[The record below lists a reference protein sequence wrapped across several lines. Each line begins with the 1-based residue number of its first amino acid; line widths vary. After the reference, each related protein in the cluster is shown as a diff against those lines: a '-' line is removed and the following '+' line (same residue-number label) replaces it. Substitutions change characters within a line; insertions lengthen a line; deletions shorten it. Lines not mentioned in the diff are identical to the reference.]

1 MEKIFSVQQLIETLK
16 SLPEDTEVTLT
27 LDFFKKSL
35 QETSVVIGNWKDYN
49 FVFDTWTFW
58 RSGKLFT
65 KNMTI
70 EEVIELFD
78 TKAIEIMQ
86 DSDFSNLEL
95 IETSDGSMEFS
106 EIDWLPELNEED
118 IDEVPSIMDLYN
130 SGDITDNSYEFI
142 PGSIKSIRI
151 EADGYLGVLEAGN
164 F

>member
-1 MEKIFSVQQLIETLK
+1 MEKIFSVQQLIETLI

-49 FVFDTWTFW
+49 FVFDTWTHW

-70 EEVIELFD
+70 EEVIQLFD

-142 PGSIKSIRI
+142 PGSIKSIMI
-151 EADGYLGVLEAGN
+151 EAEGYLGVLEAGN
-164 F
+164 L